1 MPHSIPDGKFNDLF
15 AQLVSHRDRALVA
28 FWVSSGARASE
39 LLGCRQRDADPG
51 QQLITVV
58 RKGSRVVQQVPAS
71 PDAFVWLRLY
81 QAQMRGLVSAK
92 ADDPLWWTLRKPLR
106 PLTYHAAYRMFC
118 RANAALGA
126 NWTLHDLRHTAAYR
140 MARDPEMPLT
150 DVQWVLGHALLS
162 TTQIYTTPLP
172 ADVIAGVLAHHR
184 RANRAAQPSPEV
196 GPPMASY
203 RPQTLNILFGQ
214 GTA

>member
-1 MPHSIPDGKFNDLF
+1 
-15 AQLVSHRDRALVA
+15 
-28 FWVSSGARASE
+28 VSSGARASE

-58 RKGSRVVQQVPAS
+58 RKGTRAVQQVPAS

-81 QAQMRGLVSAK
+81 QAQARGLVPAK
-92 ADDPLWWTLRKPLR
+92 SDDPLWWTLRKPLR

-118 RANAALGA
+118 RANAALGT
-126 NWTLHDLRHTAAYR
+126 NYSLHDLRHTAAYR

-172 ADVIAGVLAHHR
+172 EDVITGVLAHHAR
-184 RANRAAQPSPEV
+184 RAARAAQPSSDV
-196 GPPMASY
+196 GLPMASY
-203 RPQTLNILFGQ
+203 RPETLNILFGE